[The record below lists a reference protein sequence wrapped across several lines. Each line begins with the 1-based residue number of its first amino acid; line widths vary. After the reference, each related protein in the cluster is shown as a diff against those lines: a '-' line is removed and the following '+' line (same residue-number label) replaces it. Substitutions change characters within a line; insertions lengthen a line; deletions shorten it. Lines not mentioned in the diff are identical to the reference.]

1 MVLNYLILII
11 ISSFWALGFLF
22 VKVGERSIT
31 PISEM
36 TLRAVIA
43 AITLVIICIIL
54 KKDLIKPLRKFR
66 AFLLFSVL
74 GVTIPWLGIA
84 YSEEIISSGL
94 AATMLAILPIFT
106 YLITTFIIKTEKFTL
121 HGAAGLAIALLGLVL
136 VIGVNNILSHN
147 STLMGA
153 MIILGAFFSY
163 AVNGILVPV
172 YAKDTDPFVII
183 TYTIGF
189 AAIIIAVLAFII
201 EKPTMVP
208 FNTENILA
216 LLGLAVISTAFG
228 FSGYYF
234 LIDRAGPFF
243 TSLLGYLAPVFGV
256 IFGVVFLDNRFNT
269 LQLVGIALVLLGIVL
284 INKQKILSIFIKH

>member
-1 MVLNYLILII
+1 MALNYIILIV
-11 ISSFWALGFLF
+11 ISAFWALGFLF
-22 VKVGERSIT
+22 VKIGERSIT

-43 AITLVIICIIL
+43 TITLFIICLVL
-54 KKDLIKPLRKFR
+54 KKDLIKPLRKIR

-106 YLITTFIIKTEKFTL
+106 YIISAFIFKTEKFTA
-121 HGAAGLAIALLGLVL
+121 HGAAGLFIALAGLVL
-136 VIGVNNILSHN
+136 VIGINNILSHN
-147 STLMGA
+147 TTLMGA
-153 MIILGAFFSY
+153 LIILGAFFSY
-163 AVNGILVPV
+163 AVNGVLVPI
-172 YAKDTDPFVII
+172 YARDIDPFVII

-189 AAIIIAVLAFII
+189 ASIIIAVLAFII
-201 EKPTMVP
+201 EEPTMTP
-208 FNTENILA
+208 LNTENILA

-228 FSGYYF
+228 FSGYYL

-243 TSLLGYLAPVFGV
+243 TSLIGYLAPVFGV
-256 IFGVVFLDNRFNT
+256 IFGVVFLYNRFGM
-269 LQLVGIALVLLGIVL
+269 LQLAGIVLVLLGIII
-284 INKQKILSIFIKH
+284 INKQKLRSIFMKD

>member
-43 AITLVIICIIL
+43 AITLVIICILL

-84 YSEEIISSGL
+84 YSEETISSGL

-106 YLITTFIIKTEKFTL
+106 YLITTFIIKTEKFTV

-201 EKPTMVP
+201 EEPTMVP

-269 LQLVGIALVLLGIVL
+269 LQLVGIALVLLGIVI
-284 INKQKILSIFIKH
+284 INKQKLLFIFIKH

>member
-1 MVLNYLILII
+1 MVLNYLILIV

-43 AITLVIICIIL
+43 AITLVIICILL

-106 YLITTFIIKTEKFTL
+106 YLITTFIIKTEKFTV

-201 EKPTMVP
+201 EEPTMVP

-284 INKQKILSIFIKH
+284 INKQKLLSIFIKH

>member
-1 MVLNYLILII
+1 MLLNYLILIV

-43 AITLVIICIIL
+43 TITLVIICIIL

-201 EKPTMVP
+201 EKPTMVT

-284 INKQKILSIFIKH
+284 INKQKLLSIFIKH

>member
-1 MVLNYLILII
+1 MALNYLILII

-43 AITLVIICIIL
+43 TITLVIICIIL

-106 YLITTFIIKTEKFTL
+106 YLITTFIIKTEKFTV

-201 EKPTMVP
+201 EEPTMVP

-284 INKQKILSIFIKH
+284 INKQKLLSIFIKH

>member
-1 MVLNYLILII
+1 MVLNYLILIV

-106 YLITTFIIKTEKFTL
+106 YLITTFIIKTEKFTV

-189 AAIIIAVLAFII
+189 AAIIIAVLAFIF
-201 EKPTMVP
+201 EEPAMVP

-269 LQLVGIALVLLGIVL
+269 LQLVGISLVLLGIVL
-284 INKQKILSIFIKH
+284 INKQKLLSIFIKH

>member
-1 MVLNYLILII
+1 MVLNYLILIV

-106 YLITTFIIKTEKFTL
+106 YLITTFIIKTEKFTV

-201 EKPTMVP
+201 EEPTMVT

-284 INKQKILSIFIKH
+284 INKQKLLSIFIKH

>member
-1 MVLNYLILII
+1 
-11 ISSFWALGFLF
+11 
-22 VKVGERSIT
+22 
-31 PISEM
+31 M

-106 YLITTFIIKTEKFTL
+106 YLITTFIIKTEKFTV

-201 EKPTMVP
+201 EEPTMVP

-284 INKQKILSIFIKH
+284 INKQKLLSIFIKH

>member
-43 AITLVIICIIL
+43 AITLVIICILL

-84 YSEEIISSGL
+84 YSEETISSGL

-106 YLITTFIIKTEKFTL
+106 YLITTFIIKTEKFTV

-201 EKPTMVP
+201 EEPTMVP

-269 LQLVGIALVLLGIVL
+269 LQLVGIALVMLGIVL
-284 INKQKILSIFIKH
+284 INKQKLLSIFIKH

>member
-1 MVLNYLILII
+1 MVLNYLILIV

-106 YLITTFIIKTEKFTL
+106 YLITTFIIKTEKFTV

-201 EKPTMVP
+201 EEPTMVT

-269 LQLVGIALVLLGIVL
+269 LQLVGIALVMLGIVL
-284 INKQKILSIFIKH
+284 INKQKLLSIFIKH

>member
-201 EKPTMVP
+201 EEPTMVP

-284 INKQKILSIFIKH
+284 INKQKLLSIFIKH

>member
-1 MVLNYLILII
+1 MALNYLILII

-43 AITLVIICIIL
+43 AITLVIICIVL

-201 EKPTMVP
+201 EEPAMVH

-256 IFGVVFLDNRFNT
+256 IFGVIFLDNRFNT
-269 LQLVGIALVLLGIVL
+269 IQLVGIALVLLGIVL
-284 INKQKILSIFIKH
+284 INKQKLFSIFIKH

>member
-1 MVLNYLILII
+1 MVLNYLILIV

-106 YLITTFIIKTEKFTL
+106 YLITTFIIKTEKFTV
-121 HGAAGLAIALLGLVL
+121 HGAAGLTIALLGLVL

-201 EKPTMVP
+201 EEPTMVP

-269 LQLVGIALVLLGIVL
+269 LQLVGISLVLLGIVL
-284 INKQKILSIFIKH
+284 INKQKLLSIFIKH

>member
-1 MVLNYLILII
+1 MVFNFLILVI

-36 TLRAVIA
+36 TFRAVIA
-43 AITLVIICIIL
+43 TITLVIICIIL

-84 YSEEIISSGL
+84 YSEEIISSAL

-106 YLITTFIIKTEKFTL
+106 YLITTFIIKTEKFTM

-201 EKPTMVP
+201 EEPTMIP
-208 FNTENILA
+208 FNTDNILA

-256 IFGVVFLDNRFNT
+256 IFGVVFLDNHFNT
-269 LQLVGIALVLLGIVL
+269 SQLIGIVLVLFGIVL
-284 INKQKILSIFIKH
+284 INKQKIVSIFIKH

>member
-106 YLITTFIIKTEKFTL
+106 YLITTFIIKTEKFTV
-121 HGAAGLAIALLGLVL
+121 HGSAGLAIALIGLVL

-201 EKPTMVP
+201 EEPTMVP

-284 INKQKILSIFIKH
+284 INKQKLLSIFIKH

>member
-1 MVLNYLILII
+1 MALNYLILII

-84 YSEEIISSGL
+84 YSEETISSGL
-94 AATMLAILPIFT
+94 AATMLAFLPIFT
-106 YLITTFIIKTEKFTL
+106 YLITTFIIKTEKFTV

-201 EKPTMVP
+201 EKPTMVT

-284 INKQKILSIFIKH
+284 INKQKLLSIFIKH